1 MYVQT
6 YFRFNM
12 GRVPSS
18 CSDFS
23 SSSRFVC
30 VAFFCL
36 VDFCCFWGWG
46 YVCAAVCNVLV
57 VFILR
62 DSQAPRKNNNNCM
75 QRVRRQGKK
84 NALIKFDADAPLS
97 TKYGWVPNLL
107 YCTRGGP
114 VVGNQ
119 EAAHIFINYMY
130 DIVLEISFLDIN
142 TGPNLSRS
150 NLKLLQKSVKIQY
163 IFQKF
168 LCMADGP
175 DRTDFWIQKNFLFLP
190 FLIIFQIWWIKKMPR
205 AKKNVNIKNSF
216 YMPVNHAK
224 EYLIFA
230 DTGVVFLQLLARA
243 SNGCR

>member
-46 YVCAAVCNVLV
+46 CGWCWGYVCAAVCNVLV

-62 DSQAPRKNNNNCM
+62 DSQAPRKKNNNSM

-84 NALIKFDADAPLS
+84 NALIKFDADAPIS
-97 TKYGWVPNLL
+97 TKYGWVPKLTML
-107 YCTRGGP
+107 Y
-114 VVGNQ
+114 
-119 EAAHIFINYMY
+119 
-130 DIVLEISFLDIN
+130 
-142 TGPNLSRS
+142 S
-150 NLKLLQKSVKIQY
+150 NSE
-163 IFQKF
+163 
-168 LCMADGP
+168 
-175 DRTDFWIQKNFLFLP
+175 
-190 FLIIFQIWWIKKMPR
+190 
-205 AKKNVNIKNSF
+205 
-216 YMPVNHAK
+216 NH
-224 EYLIFA
+224 
-230 DTGVVFLQLLARA
+230 VCQLLWILVLFRYLLTML
-243 SNGCR
+243 S